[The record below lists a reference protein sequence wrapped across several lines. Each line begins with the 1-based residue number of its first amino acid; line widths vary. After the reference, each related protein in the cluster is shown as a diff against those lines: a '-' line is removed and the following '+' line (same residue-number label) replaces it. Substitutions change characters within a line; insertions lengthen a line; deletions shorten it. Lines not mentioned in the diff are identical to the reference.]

1 MDNLRHP
8 PLPHAVP
15 SAASFRFASRLQSV
29 TKEGLT
35 FGDEDAAD
43 VKKREKYYKNV
54 FKPLTDSL
62 KDTFKGK
69 ITKVG
74 TCS

>member
-1 MDNLRHP
+1 N
-8 PLPHAVP
+8 
-15 SAASFRFASRLQSV
+15 RLQSV
-29 TKEGLT
+29 TKEGLS
-35 FGDEDAAD
+35 FGDEDVAD

-69 ITKVG
+69 ITKV
-74 TCS
+74 